1 MRYIH
6 HEMLFIKGI
15 NWKPSHITKEQHSL
29 FSDVLQYQV
38 QCISSHY

>member
-15 NWKPSHITKEQHSL
+15 NQKLSHITKEQHSL
-29 FSDVLQYQV
+29 FSDVLKYQV
-38 QCISSHY
+38 HFISSHY